1 MRKFDHH
8 GLLIAEYQ
16 GKLFERSTD
25 LDCSSGIFIR
35 RFLHSDLLKKLD
47 NDQLASVSLDPSEGL
62 NSILEQFGDTDYG
75 SQKNSGSAMFWMGYM
90 YRYIAYTREA
100 ITGFIMKLFPY
111 RQMNSVFYSF
121 HTQDPEWCVQNLM
134 EMNHLN
140 ENIFDNNY
148 RLKEAMIKKKYY
160 SKLVC
165 ST

>member
-1 MRKFDHH
+1 MHFRN
-8 GLLIAEYQ
+8 I
-16 GKLFERSTD
+16 
-25 LDCSSGIFIR
+25 
-35 RFLHSDLLKKLD
+35 
-47 NDQLASVSLDPSEGL
+47 
-62 NSILEQFGDTDYG
+62 
-75 SQKNSGSAMFWMGYM
+75 
-90 YRYIAYTREA
+90 
-100 ITGFIMKLFPY
+100 Y